1 MGIESRMPRI
11 GRIYQRA
18 LCYHVMNR
26 GVNRNQI
33 YEDDQDR
40 ACFSRL
46 VGEYKVEGARALGS
60 RAFASTLKMER
71 GRYRVRC
78 GKPGKRARMNL

>member
-1 MGIESRMPRI
+1 MESRLPRI

-26 GVNRNQI
+26 GVNRNRI

-40 ACFSRL
+40 VYFSRL
-46 VGEYKVEGARALGS
+46 VGEYKVEGERALGS
-60 RAFASTLKMER
+60 RAFAAALKIER
-71 GRYRVRC
+71 GRYRVRR
-78 GKPGKRARMNL
+78 GKPAKRARIT